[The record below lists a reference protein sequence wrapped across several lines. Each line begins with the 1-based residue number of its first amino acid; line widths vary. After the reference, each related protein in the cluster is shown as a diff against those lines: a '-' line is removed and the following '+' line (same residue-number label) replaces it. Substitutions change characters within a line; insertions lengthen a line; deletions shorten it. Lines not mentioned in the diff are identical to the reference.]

1 MKVLPD
7 VFYENPTL
15 KERALSFYTDQKQR
29 KAAAQNKEDNERKKL
44 VMQHGKKKVGKDWKK
59 FRNEINRKRTESSK
73 RDPKK
78 GVKALSKGKWGYVKD
93 GKLKPHQYHKHR
105 RHLSMKDYVFL
116 SPPICS

>member
-44 VMQHGKKKVGKDWKK
+44 VMQHGK
-59 FRNEINRKRTESSK
+59 N
-73 RDPKK
+73 
-78 GVKALSKGKWGYVKD
+78 
-93 GKLKPHQYHKHR
+93 
-105 RHLSMKDYVFL
+105 
-116 SPPICS
+116 

>member
-29 KAAAQNKEDNERKKL
+29 KAAAQNKEDNEKKKL

-93 GKLKPHQYHKHR
+93 GKFKADK
-105 RHLSMKDYVFL
+105 
-116 SPPICS
+116 

>member
-78 GVKALSKGKWGYVKD
+78 GGKALSKGKWGYVKD
-93 GKLKPHQYHKHR
+93 GKFKADK
-105 RHLSMKDYVFL
+105 
-116 SPPICS
+116 